1 MPIVIDGQ
9 IEGVFGLAKDLSD
22 RERIADELRKTLDR
36 SNRRARQLHALNRAA
51 TEAAQFTNEEAL
63 LEYLSREVRLVID
76 AHQSTI
82 CFNYASEL
90 NRQINSISISEKYK
104 NWESCEINP
113 RLFERLRLRFF
124 PKNESILITQDDLTV
139 CSEPDAQFSQVSGVL
154 PIYGLLAVPLIS
166 RSGMNLGLI
175 SLSDKFDSDFD
186 EGDLAIAQ
194 QFAAMAVAVLE
205 NIRLFS
211 EVIQAQEVLKD
222 QLEFNSLIT
231 HTLGEGLIAVD
242 SLGAVTYFNPASRQ
256 LLFGKREIDDGQRID
271 RLVPLPDFE
280 KWSLLAGPQGELQ
293 GEIELEGPP
302 LEKLA
307 T

>member
-1 MPIVIDGQ
+1 
-9 IEGVFGLAKDLSD
+9 
-22 RERIADELRKTLDR
+22 
-36 SNRRARQLHALNRAA
+36 
-51 TEAAQFTNEEAL
+51 
-63 LEYLSREVRLVID
+63 
-76 AHQSTI
+76 
-82 CFNYASEL
+82 
-90 NRQINSISISEKYK
+90 
-104 NWESCEINP
+104 
-113 RLFERLRLRFF
+113 
-124 PKNESILITQDDLTV
+124 
-139 CSEPDAQFSQVSGVL
+139 VSGVL

-302 LEKLA
+302 AREAGYVIRRMDDGWLVHLRDVTQERQGSRALQERDHFLSSLWTCSAYWICKVISFKLTLHSQVRCATPSIIWSVPHIFDSFQTRNSHTSASRPGMSWLEGLFVRLS
-307 T
+307 